1 MLCADLNCRCRLWS
15 GNQKSRNSTDK
26 LSLPTLPTYN
36 MDTLLDDNLFP
47 LGKMPEI
54 LNE

>member
-15 GNQKSRNSTDK
+15 GTDK
-26 LSLPTLPTYN
+26 LSLPALPTYN